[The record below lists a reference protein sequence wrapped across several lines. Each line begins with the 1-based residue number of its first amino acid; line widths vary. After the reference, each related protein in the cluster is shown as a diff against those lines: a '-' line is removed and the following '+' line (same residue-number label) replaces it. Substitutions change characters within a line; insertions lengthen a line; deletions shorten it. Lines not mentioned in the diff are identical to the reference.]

1 MILVTGATGLVGS
14 HILFKLLEKGQQVRA
29 LYRAGSD
36 LERVKRVFG
45 YYSTTP
51 EYLFNKIEWYE
62 ADILDPAALDEA
74 FKNINR
80 VYHCAALISFDP
92 KDKKRLYKT
101 NVVGTQ
107 NVINYCIH
115 HKVEKICYVSSI
127 AALGDGSHQQ
137 LMNEETEWDENTQS
151 AYSVTKFAAE
161 KEVWRGAQEGLQV
174 VIVNPGIIIGPGF
187 WHSGSGALFKL
198 VAKKPKWYPPGGSG
212 VVTINDV
219 TGSMIGLMNSDIKG
233 ERYVLVNQNMSYK
246 EIFSAIAREY
256 NVSAPKKAFKK
267 WHLRLLLPLD
277 WLHARIYNKARKIT
291 SDNIKGLS
299 NIKIFDGKK
308 IERHLPF
315 SYELMAQAIYFGCN
329 KYKAEYPDKFL

>member
-14 HILFKLLEKGQQVRA
+14 HILFKLLAEGQQVRA
-29 LYRAGSD
+29 LFRAGSD

-45 YYSTTP
+45 YYAP
-51 EYLFNKIEWYE
+51 EPEKLFDKIEWYE
-62 ADILDPAALDEA
+62 ADILDPADLGGAL
-74 FKNINR
+74 KNIKR

-92 KDKKRLYKT
+92 KDKNRLYLT
-101 NVVGTQ
+101 NVIGTQ
-107 NVINYCIH
+107 NVVNFCIH
-115 HKVEKICYVSSI
+115 YGVEKICYVSSI
-127 AALGDGSHQQ
+127 AALGDGTHQQ
-137 LMNEETEWDENTQS
+137 VMDEETEWDENTQS
-151 AYSVTKFAAE
+151 AYAVTKYGAE
-161 KEVWRGAQEGLQV
+161 KEIWRGAQEGVQV

-187 WHSGSGALFKL
+187 WHSGSGALFKM

-219 TGSMIGLMNSDIKG
+219 TTSMIGLMNSDITG
-233 ERYVLVNQNMSYK
+233 ERFILVNQNMTYK

-256 NVSAPKKAFKK
+256 NMSAPKKALKK

-277 WLHARIYNKARKIT
+277 WLHARLYNKARKIT

-299 NIKIFDGKK
+299 NIKTYNGQK
-308 IERHLPF
+308 IEKHLPF

>member
-1 MILVTGATGLVGS
+1 MVLVTGATGLVGS
-14 HILFKLLEKGQQVRA
+14 HILFKLLENGQQVRA

-36 LERVKRVFG
+36 LERIKRVFG

-51 EYLFNKIEWYE
+51 EELYNKIEWYE
-62 ADILDPAALDEA
+62 SDILDPATLDGA
-74 FKNINR
+74 FKNIQY
-80 VYHCAALISFDP
+80 VYHCAALISFHP
-92 KDKKRLYKT
+92 KDKKRLYKA
-101 NVVGTQ
+101 NVIGTQ

-115 HKVEKICYVSSI
+115 HSIKKICYVSSI
-127 AALGDGSHQQ
+127 AALGDGSKGQ
-137 LMNEETEWDENTQS
+137 LMDEETEWDETTRS
-151 AYSVTKFAAE
+151 AYSITKYGAE

-198 VAKKPKWYPPGGSG
+198 VAKKPTWHPPGGSG

-219 TGSMIGLMNSDIKG
+219 TNSMIRLMNSDISG
-233 ERYVLVNQNMSYK
+233 ERYVLVNQNMTYK

-256 NVSAPKKAFKK
+256 NVPVPKKVYKI
-267 WHLRLLLPLD
+267 WHLKFLLPLD
-277 WLHARIYNKARKIT
+277 WLRARIYNKARKIT

-299 NIKIFDGKK
+299 NIKIYDGQK
-308 IERHLPF
+308 IERDLPF
-315 SYELMAQAIYFGCN
+315 SYELMAEAIYFGCN